1 MNIQDKYVNPFTDF
15 GFKKLFGSE
24 PNKEFLIGN
33 IATLSLDTTSIS
45 EHQSAIITATLYSTS
60 NLNTDIHLCMSGT
73 AVINQV
79 YMFNLDLDNKI
90 KRFENLSKFSL
101 SHTPLATLLEN
112 SRKKQE
118 VGKKILELFNKQ
130 TEVIKSTC
138 KYQEL
143 KRELVKLN

>member
-1 MNIQDKYVNPFTDF
+1 MNLTKQSITLEEVSKTL
-15 GFKKLFGSE
+15 KKLDKDF
-24 PNKEFLIGN
+24 
-33 IATLSLDTTSIS
+33 D
-45 EHQSAIITATLYSTS
+45 
-60 NLNTDIHLCMSGT
+60 NL
-73 AVINQV
+73 
-79 YMFNLDLDNKI
+79 NLDLDNKI

-101 SHTPLATLLEN
+101 NHTPLATLLEN

-130 TEVIKSTC
+130 TEVIKSTY